1 MEARAAN
8 LAYDL
13 VGGRLVHLK
22 FFVGVHHLESF
33 DGMPSLLKNDYH
45 LTRFTEVKRKLFR
58 DAKADVVRAELMPKG
73 IYYDEGSQ
81 IINAL
86 LQKKRLTERD
96 YYRQFGF
103 QKGPAL
109 LEKNVFALL
118 DSGVVTF
125 QSRLIERFCES
136 EQDLWQTKGKD

>member
-1 MEARAAN
+1 M
-8 LAYDL
+8 
-13 VGGRLVHLK
+13 
-22 FFVGVHHLESF
+22 
-33 DGMPSLLKNDYH
+33 
-45 LTRFTEVKRKLFR
+45 
-58 DAKADVVRAELMPKG
+58 RAELMPKG

-86 LQKKRLTERD
+86 QKKRLTERD
-96 YYRQFGF
+96 YYRQSGF

-109 LEKNVFALL
+109 LEKNFFALHA

>member
-1 MEARAAN
+1 
-8 LAYDL
+8 
-13 VGGRLVHLK
+13 
-22 FFVGVHHLESF
+22 
-33 DGMPSLLKNDYH
+33 
-45 LTRFTEVKRKLFR
+45 
-58 DAKADVVRAELMPKG
+58 MPKG

-103 QKGPAL
+103 QKGLAL

-125 QSRLIERFCES
+125 QSRLIEKFCES
-136 EQDLWQTKGKD
+136 EQDLWQTKGED

>member
-1 MEARAAN
+1 MAD

-13 VGGRLVHLK
+13 VGGRLIHLK
-22 FFVGVHHLESF
+22 LIKGVHHLKSF

-45 LTRFTEVKRKLFR
+45 LTRFTEVKRMFFR
-58 DAKADVVRAELMPKG
+58 DARADVVRAGLMPKG

-86 LQKKRLTERD
+86 LQKIRLTERD
-96 YYRQFGF
+96 YYRQYGF

-109 LEKNVFALL
+109 LEKNAFALHI
-118 DSGVVTF
+118 DSEVVTF
-125 QSRLIERFCES
+125 QSRLIERFRES

>member
-45 LTRFTEVKRKLFR
+45 LTRFTEVKRNLSR
-58 DAKADVVRAELMPKG
+58 DANADVVRAELMPKG

-81 IINAL
+81 IINA

-109 LEKNVFALL
+109 LEKNVFALHV